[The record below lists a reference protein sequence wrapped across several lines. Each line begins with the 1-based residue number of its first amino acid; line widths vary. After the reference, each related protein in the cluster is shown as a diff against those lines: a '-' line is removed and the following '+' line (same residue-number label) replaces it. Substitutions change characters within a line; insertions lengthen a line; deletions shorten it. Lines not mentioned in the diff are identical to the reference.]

1 MRDFNI
7 YSEIPKIKSKLH
19 PNLKIQQDQMRWTY
33 KILFFSVLV
42 ALASSCVS
50 NKRIVYMQELGDQSN
65 PVISSSENLP
75 YSFEEYYLQKFD
87 IVDINITTTS
97 AEINELLNVATITS
111 QNNMMMGG
119 GGQAGGD
126 VFFMNGY
133 TIDEFGKVE
142 LPLIGEVL
150 LDGLTTIEAKKL
162 IENEVKKYVN
172 EDEYFVRIRLG
183 GIRFSALGEFNSPGK
198 ITVLQNRVT
207 IFEAIAAASD
217 LNILAK
223 RNELI
228 VVRQYPEGS
237 KIHKINLNDKNL
249 LTSDFYF
256 VRPNDILYAE
266 PLKVREIGNATN
278 FIQTLTLLTTTITA
292 VALILTLAT
301 N

>member
-1 MRDFNI
+1 
-7 YSEIPKIKSKLH
+7 
-19 PNLKIQQDQMRWTY
+19 
-33 KILFFSVLV
+33 
-42 ALASSCVS
+42 
-50 NKRIVYMQELGDQSN
+50 MQELGDQSN
-65 PVISSSENLP
+65 PVISSSENYP
-75 YSFEEYYLQKFD
+75 YSFEEYFLQKFD

-111 QNNMMMGG
+111 QNNMMMSG

-150 LDGLTTIEAKKL
+150 LEGLTTIAAKKL
-162 IENEVKKYVN
+162 IENEIKKYVN

-198 ITVLQNRVT
+198 ITILQNRVT

-217 LNILAK
+217 LSILAK
-223 RNELI
+223 RNEMLI
-228 VVRQYPEGS
+228 VRQYPQGS
-237 KIHKINLNDKNL
+237 KVHKINLNDRNL

-278 FIQTLTLLTTTITA
+278 FIQTLTLLSTTITA
-292 VALILTLAT
+292 IALILTLV
-301 N
+301 NN

>member
-1 MRDFNI
+1 MRDFKFLFKN
-7 YSEIPKIKSKLH
+7 SKIKSKLH
-19 PNLKIQQDQMRWTY
+19 LNLKIPQDQMRLTY
-33 KILFFSVLV
+33 NVLFSLVLGLLV
-42 ALASSCVS
+42 SSCIS
-50 NKRIVYMQELGDQSN
+50 NKRIIYMQELGEETN

-97 AEINELLNVATITS
+97 IEINELLNVATITS
-111 QNNMMMGG
+111 QNNMMMSG

-142 LPLIGEVL
+142 LPLIGEML
-150 LDGLTTIEAKKL
+150 LAGLTTVEAKKL

-183 GIRFSALGEFNSPGK
+183 GIRFSALGEFNNPGK

-223 RNELI
+223 RNELL

-249 LTSDFYF
+249 LKSDFYF
-256 VRPNDILYAE
+256 VRPNDVLYAE
-266 PLKVREIGNATN
+266 PLKIREVGNTTN
-278 FIQTLTLLTTTITA
+278 FIQTLTLVTTTVTA
-292 VALILTLAT
+292 IALILTLV
-301 N
+301 NN

>member
-1 MRDFNI
+1 MRDFKFLFEN
-7 YSEIPKIKSKLH
+7 SKIKSKLH
-19 PNLKIQQDQMRWTY
+19 PNLKIPQDQMRLTY
-33 KILFFSVLV
+33 NVLFSLVLGLLV
-42 ALASSCVS
+42 SSCIS
-50 NKRIVYMQELGDQSN
+50 NKRIIYMQELGEETN

-97 AEINELLNVATITS
+97 IEINELLNVATITS
-111 QNNMMMGG
+111 QNNMMLSG

-142 LPLIGEVL
+142 LPLIGEML
-150 LDGLTTIEAKKL
+150 LAGLTTVEAKKL

-183 GIRFSALGEFNSPGK
+183 GIRFSALGEFNNPGK

-223 RNELI
+223 RNELL

-249 LTSDFYF
+249 LKSDFYF
-256 VRPNDILYAE
+256 VRPNDVLYAE
-266 PLKVREIGNATN
+266 PLKIREVGNTTN
-278 FIQTLTLLTTTITA
+278 FIQTLTLVTTTVTA
-292 VALILTLAT
+292 IALILTLV
-301 N
+301 NN

>member
-1 MRDFNI
+1 MRFTYNVI
-7 YSEIPKIKSKLH
+7 LSLV
-19 PNLKIQQDQMRWTY
+19 LCQM
-33 KILFFSVLV
+33 F
-42 ALASSCVS
+42 SSCIS
-50 NKRIVYMQELGDQSN
+50 NKRIVYMQELGEETN
-65 PVISSSENLP
+65 PVISSSQNLP

-97 AEINELLNVATITS
+97 LEINELLSVATITS
-111 QNNMMMGG
+111 QNNMMMSG

-126 VFFMNGY
+126 IFFMNGY

-142 LPLIGEVL
+142 LPLIGEIL
-150 LDGLTTIEAKKL
+150 LEGLTTVQAKKL

-183 GIRFSALGEFNSPGK
+183 GIRFSALGEFNNPGK
-198 ITVLQNRVT
+198 ITILQNRVT

-223 RNELI
+223 RNELL

-249 LTSDFYF
+249 LKSDFYF
-256 VRPNDILYAE
+256 VRPNDVLYAE
-266 PLKVREIGNATN
+266 PLKIREVGNTTN
-278 FIQTLTLLTTTITA
+278 FIQTLTLVTTTITA
-292 VALILTLAT
+292 IALILTLV
-301 N
+301 NN

>member
-1 MRDFNI
+1 M
-7 YSEIPKIKSKLH
+7 
-19 PNLKIQQDQMRWTY
+19 
-33 KILFFSVLV
+33 
-42 ALASSCVS
+42 A
-50 NKRIVYMQELGDQSN
+50 
-65 PVISSSENLP
+65 
-75 YSFEEYYLQKFD
+75 
-87 IVDINITTTS
+87 
-97 AEINELLNVATITS
+97 
-111 QNNMMMGG
+111 G

-142 LPLIGEVL
+142 LPLIGEL
-150 LDGLTTIEAKKL
+150 LLEGLSTIEAKKL

-183 GIRFSALGEFNSPGK
+183 GIRFSALGEFNNPGK
-198 ITVLQNRVT
+198 ITILQNRVT

-223 RNELI
+223 RNEMLI
-228 VVRQYPEGS
+228 VRQYPEGS

-266 PLKVREIGNATN
+266 PLKVREIGNTTN

-292 VALILTLAT
+292 IALILTLV
-301 N
+301 NQ

>member
-7 YSEIPKIKSKLH
+7 FLEIPKIRTKLH
-19 PNLKIQQDQMRWTY
+19 LNLKMRKYQMSWAYR
-33 KILFFSVLV
+33 ILFFILLV
-42 ALASSCVS
+42 GIASSCVS
-50 NKRIVYMQELGDQSN
+50 NKRIVYMQELGNSN

-75 YSFEEYYLQKFD
+75 YSFQEYYLQKFD

-111 QNNMMMGG
+111 QNNMMMSG
-119 GGQAGGD
+119 GGQGGGD

-142 LPLIGEVL
+142 LPLIGEIL
-150 LDGLTTIEAKKL
+150 LEGLTTVEGKRL

-198 ITVLQNRVT
+198 ITILQNRVT

-223 RNELI
+223 RNEMLI
-228 VVRQYPEGS
+228 VRQYPEGS

-266 PLKVREIGNATN
+266 PLKVREVGNATN

-292 VALILTLAT
+292 IALILTLV
-301 N
+301 NN